1 MLSSMMSTMST
12 TSAVST
18 TSVMSMFATVGVS
31 DLSIISVIC
40 LIVLLSASEILSASK
55 LWNKC
60 LSTSL
65 NLAIIPMVL
74 AFVGIVV
81 FKVAE
86 VIAH

>member
-1 MLSSMMSTMST
+1 M
-12 TSAVST
+12 ST

-55 LWNKC
+55 LWNKS

-65 NLAIIPMVL
+65 NLAIFPMVI